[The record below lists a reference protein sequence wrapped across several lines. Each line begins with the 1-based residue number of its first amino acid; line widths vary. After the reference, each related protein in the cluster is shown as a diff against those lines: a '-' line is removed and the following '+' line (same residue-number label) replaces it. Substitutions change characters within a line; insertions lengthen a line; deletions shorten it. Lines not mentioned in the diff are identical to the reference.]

1 MSVAALELA
10 FRQLALEFLVLADP
24 VNRRFVDQWLAHQQ
38 GGADLIAPVLVAGG
52 APG

>member
-24 VNRRFVDQWLAHQQ
+24 VNRSFVDQWLKHQL
-38 GGADLIAPVLVAGG
+38 GGEDLITPVLVTGG
-52 APG
+52 ASG